1 MNYLEHLSK
10 DKKLIKI
17 LDKKNPVILTKEKNI
32 YLFLCYSI
40 MSQQLST
47 KVAEIIKERF
57 LEIYKSKKPSL
68 EDIAA
73 TPFATLKSIGLSD
86 SKVNYILNVCDYFI
100 EHKITDAKLH
110 KMTDEELIQTLTS
123 IKGVGRWT
131 VEMVMMFAMEREDV
145 FSADDLGIQQ
155 RMCSLYGIDNTSKKQ
170 MKIEMENIAAKW
182 SPFRTYACRYLWS
195 WKEELIFNV

>member
-1 MNYLEHLSK
+1 MNHLEHLSK
-10 DKKLIKI
+10 DIKLIKI

-57 LEIYKSKKPSL
+57 LEIFNSKSPTL
-68 EDIAA
+68 ENIAA

-86 SKVNYILNVCDYFI
+86 SKVNYILNVSDYFI
-100 EHKITDAKLH
+100 EHKITDSKLH
-110 KMTDEELIQTLTS
+110 NMTDEELIQTLTS
-123 IKGVGRWT
+123 IKGVGHWT
-131 VEMVMMFAMEREDV
+131 VEMVMMFAMGREDV

-155 RMCSLYGIDNTSKKQ
+155 QMCSLYSIDNTSKKL
-170 MKIEMENIAAKW
+170 MKMEMEKIAANW
-182 SPFRTYACRYLWS
+182 SPYRTYACRYLWN
-195 WKEELIFNV
+195 WKDGN

>member
-110 KMTDEELIQTLTS
+110 KMPDEELIQTLTS

>member
-1 MNYLEHLSK
+1 MNHLEHLSK

-17 LDKKNPVILTKEKNI
+17 LDKKNSVILTKEKNI

-110 KMTDEELIQTLTS
+110 KKTDEELIQTLTS

-131 VEMVMMFAMEREDV
+131 VEMVMMFAMGREDV

-170 MKIEMENIAAKW
+170 MKIEMETIAAKW
-182 SPFRTYACRYLWS
+182 SPFRSYACRYLWG
-195 WKEELIFNV
+195 WKDGN